1 MTLPVAVRRP
11 RDMVRVAGPE
21 ARTYLQ
27 GQLSQDVEVLSVG
40 SAADT
45 FVLQPTGKVNAWM
58 RVSRLDDDEYLLDVD
73 VGWGEAVVIRL
84 RRFLL
89 RTDCTVEAVDW
100 ELLSVLDT
108 KPGLLAAPEGGL
120 ALDVTWPGLDAVD
133 LLGPAVVVPD
143 GVDEADEAFW
153 EHRRIAAGIPVMGKE
168 MDEETIPGAT
178 GVVDRSASFT
188 KGCYTGQELVARV
201 DSRVAGPPTRIVRA
215 VGGGSA
221 PDVGAVLLADGAE
234 AGRLT
239 SVAINP
245 VGFGF
250 VALASVRRA
259 VQVPTRVDANGTPV
273 DLLAD

>member
-1 MTLPVAVRRP
+1 MSLPVAVRRP
-11 RDMVRVAGPE
+11 RDRVRVAGPE

-188 KGCYTGQELVARV
+188 KGCYTGQEVVARLHYRGKSKRRLFLV
-201 DSRVAGPPTRIVRA
+201 QLPAGAAPQTADPIYAR
-215 VGGGSA
+215 GGGQ
-221 PDVGAVLLADGAE
+221 
-234 AGRLT
+234 
-239 SVAINP
+239 P
-245 VGFGF
+245 VGDVINRSGEL
-250 VALASVRRA
+250 ALVSA
-259 VQVPTRVDANGTPV
+259 TLDAAGSG
-273 DLLAD
+273 L